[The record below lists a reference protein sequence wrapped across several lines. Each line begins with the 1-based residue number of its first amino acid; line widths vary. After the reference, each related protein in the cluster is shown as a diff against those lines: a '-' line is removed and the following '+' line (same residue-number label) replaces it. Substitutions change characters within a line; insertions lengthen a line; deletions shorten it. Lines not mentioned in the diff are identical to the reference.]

1 MRLRS
6 DDFHEMQPIPETCAF
21 GRPGTDGE
29 PCVWAANRN
38 PHLAWSEVPASARSF
53 ALLCVDPDAPTRPDD
68 VNKPDRRV
76 PATLPRADFTH
87 WLMVDLP
94 AECRELAR
102 GSCSDGVV
110 AHGKRRPPGP
120 PGSRQGLNDY
130 TNWFAGDADMAGDWF
145 GYDGPCP
152 PWNDE
157 RLHHY
162 RFRICA
168 LDVASLGLDGRFVL
182 ADVHAALQG
191 HVLAEATLTGTYAL
205 NAALR
210 R

>member
-6 DDFHEMQPIPETCAF
+6 DDFHEMQPIPEACAF

-102 GSCSDGVV
+102 GSCSDGV
-110 AHGKRRPPGP
+110 GGI
-120 PGSRQGLNDY
+120 G
-130 TNWFAGDADMAGDWF
+130 
-145 GYDGPCP
+145 
-152 PWNDE
+152 
-157 RLHHY
+157 
-162 RFRICA
+162 IC
-168 LDVASLGLDGRFVL
+168 
-182 ADVHAALQG
+182 
-191 HVLAEATLTGTYAL
+191 
-205 NAALR
+205 
-210 R
+210 